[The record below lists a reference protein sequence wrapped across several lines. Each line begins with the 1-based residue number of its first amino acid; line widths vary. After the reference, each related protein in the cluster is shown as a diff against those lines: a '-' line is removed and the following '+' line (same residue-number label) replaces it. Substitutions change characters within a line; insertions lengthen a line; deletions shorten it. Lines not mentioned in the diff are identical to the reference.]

1 MNKTL
6 SKLFTD
12 ENSDEGARKKQI
24 TLFIVSVI
32 IFIGGF
38 TGIFLLAF
46 QEEEKIPFSLE
57 DNKIKISDV
66 TKAAK
71 AEDRWLEIA
80 EKKLQDV
87 DKFEDSLK
95 RLQDEIKK
103 LNDKVILLQSKNEE
117 LIDHKS
123 IVDGYYQEMASLKQQ
138 IQQLRNDKGRTS
150 RNDSNLPLQQPQ
162 IILPNQVKDT
172 PASTKSPS
180 LPFGSSS
187 NTQATSNGSSILDVS
202 FGLEGSKGDFEY
214 FNINEYL
221 PAGSYVSAVV
231 ISGVDASVGISSQQ
245 DPRPVLFRIDGKA
258 KSALHNNDEIEV
270 GVDGC
275 IVTGAASGDLS
286 SEKVFVRLLKM
297 TCANG
302 TDTVIETNV
311 KGYASA
317 VGKAGVRGNV
327 VSREGDLVIKSFF
340 AGLAGG
346 VGSGVS
352 QRLTT
357 PATIIGG
364 VATTETTTK
373 DILGMGLGKGVES
386 SADRVAEYLI
396 ERAEQYQPVITIP
409 AGIEVELVFH
419 EGVYLD
425 GRKKEILNAKK

>member
-6 SKLFTD
+6 AKLFTD
-12 ENSDEGARKKQI
+12 EKSDEGARKKQV
-24 TLFIVSVI
+24 LLLIVSSI

-38 TGIFLLAF
+38 ILIFLLSF
-46 QEEEKIPFSLE
+46 QEEEKIPFSL
-57 DNKIKISDV
+57 DDSKIQISDV
-66 TKAAK
+66 TSGAK
-71 AEDRWLEIA
+71 AEDRWIELA

-87 DKFEDSLK
+87 DKFQESLN
-95 RLQDEIKK
+95 RLEAENKK
-103 LNDKVILLQSKNEE
+103 LSDKLIQLQSKNEE
-117 LIDHKS
+117 LVDHKS
-123 IVDGYYQEMASLKQQ
+123 IVDGYYKEITSLKQQ
-138 IQQLRNDKGRTS
+138 IHQIRNTKS
-150 RNDSNLPLQQPQ
+150 RGGVNNTKSQPQ

-172 PASTKSPS
+172 SSPVSVPFKTASASQS
-180 LPFGSSS
+180 DMG
-187 NTQATSNGSSILDVS
+187 GSSILDVS
-202 FGLEGSKGDFEY
+202 FDLQGSKGDFEY
-214 FNINEYL
+214 FNTKEYL

-258 KSALHNNDEIEV
+258 KSALHNNDEIKV

-302 TDTVIETNV
+302 IETVIESNV

-327 VSREGDLVIKSFF
+327 ISREGDLVIKSFF

-346 VGSGVS
+346 VGNGVS

-357 PATIIGG
+357 PATIVGG
-364 VATTETTTK
+364 VATTETSTK

-409 AGIEVELVFH
+409 AGLEVEIVFH